1 MADKIYSMFVNTM
14 KTMYM
19 FKKIDITKLQSLRNN
34 RKISSEEYEY
44 IVRREE

>member
-1 MADKIYSMFVNTM
+1 MADKIHSMFVNTM

-19 FKKIDITKLQSLRNN
+19 LKKIDITKLQSLRNN